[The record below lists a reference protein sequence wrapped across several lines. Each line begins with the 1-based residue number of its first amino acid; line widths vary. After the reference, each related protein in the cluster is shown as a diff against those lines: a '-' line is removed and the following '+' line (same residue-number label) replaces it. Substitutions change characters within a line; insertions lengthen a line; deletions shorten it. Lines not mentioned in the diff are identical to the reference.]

1 MPRVSVSQLG
11 MFLGN
16 VGPVLITCGDT
27 ASDAF
32 VPAFV
37 REKDYL
43 SCFLDPSK
51 YLSSLEFCK
60 LLLPTA
66 AKANILQTGSSG
78 SDF

>member
-1 MPRVSVSQLG
+1 MVAESQLE

-16 VGPVLITCGDT
+16 VGPVLITCGNT

-32 VPAFV
+32 VPAFE
-37 REKDYL
+37 REKDSL

-51 YLSSLEFCK
+51 YLSSLKFCSK

-66 AKANILQTGSSG
+66 VKVNILQIGSSG
-78 SDF
+78 PNF